1 MEIAKNWY
9 DLSHELKEKL
19 SDANVFYSREWY
31 EYNKDRNEEMI
42 YLYDET
48 YVLIVRVKTVRFL
61 KGGILDSEPHCLC
74 DNDDFEKQQAFL
86 DKCCALIKK
95 HKLSDWMQTE
105 ISANFISYPSG
116 SVVYGAGN
124 YMLTLKNCTDED
136 LMQKMN
142 SKNRN
147 MIRRGE
153 KEGITIERS
162 GQQLIEDY
170 KSIEDDVW
178 TRQGRSTRSL
188 EHYSS
193 ITRLMPTSSSVAVAY
208 NKDGVPEAGVF
219 FLYTKAMAYYH
230 HGASK
235 SNHTIGAHNYLL
247 FRQLCYM
254 KDLGVKQACFVGY
267 RRASEYGRNAKADN
281 IQKFKSKFADETL
294 ETFGFKVEFNKFHY
308 KLYRLANMII
318 NKEQYEDLYDSR
330 SKNYPEYNKK

>member
-1 MEIAKNWY
+1 MELAKNWY
-9 DLSHELKEKL
+9 DLPPEIKEKL
-19 SDANVFYSREWY
+19 NDANVFYTCEWY
-31 EYNKDRNEEMI
+31 EYNKGRNEEMI
-42 YLYDET
+42 YLYDES
-48 YVLIVRVKTVRFL
+48 YILVVRVKTVRVL

-74 DNDDFEKQQAFL
+74 GEDGFEKQQVFL
-86 DKCCALIKK
+86 DKCCEVIKK
-95 HKLSDWMQTE
+95 QKLTDWMQTE
-105 ISANFISYPSG
+105 ISANFLSYPTG

-124 YMLTLKNCTDED
+124 YMLTLENCSDED

-142 SKNRN
+142 TKNRN

-153 KEGITIERS
+153 REGISIERS
-162 GQQLIEDY
+162 GEHLVEDY
-170 KSIEDDVW
+170 KGIEDDVW
-178 TRQGRSTRSL
+178 MRQSRSTRSL
-188 EHYSS
+188 EHYAD
-193 ITRLMPTSSSVAVAY
+193 IIRLMPNTSSLAVAY
-208 NKDGVPEAGVF
+208 NTAGVPEAGVF

-235 SNHTIGAHNYLL
+235 SEHTVGAHNYLL

-254 KDLGVKQACFVGY
+254 KDLGVKKVCFVGY

-294 ETFGFKVEFNKFHY
+294 ETFGFKVEFNKLHY

-318 NKEQYEDLYDSR
+318 NKDQFQDLYDSR